1 MTTYKLLSAN
11 FLAAAKGAVAS
22 NMALETQIP
31 KFFFIS
37 IFCTSLILSLA
48 LFVIIG
54 TFPQVHAQVQE
65 HTIIGFFANLSGSEE
80 VPPNDSNA
88 TGIAVFLFNNDS
100 SQLSYL
106 VNTTGIE
113 KISQSHIHNGS
124 AGINGEA
131 VAPLSDE
138 KSTSGKNNS
147 TILIED
153 EIKNDDL
160 RGPLDGKQIEDLVAH
175 MSNGSTYVNIH
186 TDEFKDGAIRGQ
198 IVMGEV
204 QLSGDAITGLMVPGG
219 VIGLSGVSLQGGM
232 IIFTHPGIVGFMPN
246 SQTGDGSGNT
256 VGNVVDG
263 AGGVVGDVVD
273 TVAGVVT
280 QAGEQLGGTV
290 DNTVGYVGEKA
301 ETVTS
306 SVDDTSETID
316 NGIVQELVDNQDDGK
331 DSDSGDSNDDD
342 EKDSGD
348 GDSVKDKVDGLLS

>member
-1 MTTYKLLSAN
+1 MT
-11 FLAAAKGAVAS
+11 
-22 NMALETQIP
+22 LETQIP

-37 IFCTSLILSLA
+37 IFCTSLVLSLA

-54 TFPQVHAQVQE
+54 TVPQIHAQVQG
-65 HTIIGFFANLSGSEE
+65 HIIIGFFANLSGIEE

-100 SQLSYL
+100 SQVSYL
-106 VNTTGIE
+106 VNTTGFE

-124 AGINGEA
+124 TGINGEA
-131 VAPLSDE
+131 VAHLSDE

-147 TILIED
+147 TILFED
-153 EIKNDDL
+153 EIENDDL
-160 RGPLDGKQIEDLVAH
+160 RGPLDGNQTEDLVAH
-175 MSNGSTYVNIH
+175 MSNGSAYVNIH
-186 TDEFKDGAIRGQ
+186 TDEYKNGAIRGQ

-204 QLSGDAITGLMVPGG
+204 QLSGGAITGLMIPGG
-219 VIGLSGVSLQGGM
+219 IIGLSGVSLQGGL
-232 IIFTHPGIVGFMPN
+232 IVFTEPGIVGFVPS
-246 SQTGDGSGNT
+246 SQTGDGSGDT

-280 QAGEQLGGTV
+280 KAGEQVSGTV
-290 DNTVGYVGEKA
+290 DNTIGYAGEKT

-306 SVDDTSETID
+306 SADDTSEKID
-316 NGIVQELVDNQDDGK
+316 EQTVQELLDNDDDGK
-331 DSDSGDSNDDD
+331 DSDSGNSNDNDDDKDSNDDEKDDDGNSNDND
-342 EKDSGD
+342 EKDSDD